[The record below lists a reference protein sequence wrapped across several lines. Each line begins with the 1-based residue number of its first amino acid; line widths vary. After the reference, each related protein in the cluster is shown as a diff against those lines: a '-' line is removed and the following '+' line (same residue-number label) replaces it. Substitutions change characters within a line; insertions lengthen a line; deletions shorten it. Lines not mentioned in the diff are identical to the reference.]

1 MKLLEINRVKI
12 SWLRHASVLIEWDE
26 KTLFIDPYEVNVE
39 KKADIILIT
48 HEHFDHCDLESIE
61 KVSKEGTI
69 VIAPKDCLEKIPES
83 IKKIEIKPGEIK
95 EEPIFVLGDHLGL
108 PRKEKRFIKKNCEEI
123 ISLGNI
129 PYFSSQCI
137 AIINHYLDKIGLYS
151 KYWETKEKF
160 KEL

>member
-95 EEPIFVLGDHLGL
+95 EINGLKINPLIIFLKLLSKVSQYF
-108 PRKEKRFIKKNCEEI
+108 KR
-123 ISLGNI
+123 
-129 PYFSSQCI
+129 
-137 AIINHYLDKIGLYS
+137 
-151 KYWETKEKF
+151 
-160 KEL
+160 